1 MSDPNQ
7 SSSSRDPRPETDP
20 SKEVAKGAAL
30 GCLAGFGAVGAVL
43 AISALVIVGVVFVGV
58 FLLFLSCS
66 GH

>member
-20 SKEVAKGAAL
+20 SQEVAKGAAL